1 MLNTKASIPNSFSGF
16 IFVCKKLCVCLHAE
30 TRKSAIM
37 NETPDRK
44 WYVAY
49 VRLFHERKTAE
60 KLSAMGIRSFVPV
73 REEIHQWSQRKKK
86 VMRVLIP
93 QMIFIHA
100 TPEERLEALTLPA
113 ISHYLV
119 LRGEHTPAVIPDRQM
134 EQFMFMVDYSEDA
147 IEMFTSPLKP
157 GQSIEVIKGPLAGLK
172 GELIEIEGKSKVVVH
187 LDLLG
192 SAGVDMP
199 AGFVIPDK
207 NAPNR

>member
-1 MLNTKASIPNSFSGF
+1 MLTDPIQP
-16 IFVCKKLCVCLHAE
+16 E
-30 TRKSAIM
+30 
-37 NETPDRK
+37 ERK

-60 KLSAMGIRSFVPV
+60 KLAAMGIESFVPV

-100 TPEERLEALTLPA
+100 TPKERLEALTLA
-113 ISHYLV
+113 SISHYMV

-134 EQFMFMVDYSEDA
+134 QQFMFMVDYSEET
-147 IEMFTSPLKP
+147 IEMYNSPLQP
-157 GQSIEVIKGPLAGLK
+157 GQSIKVIKGPLAGME
-172 GELIEIEGKSKVVVH
+172 GELMEIEGKSKVIVR

-192 SAGVDMP
+192 CAGVDMP
-199 AGFVIPDK
+199 IGFVEAIP
-207 NAPNR
+207 

>member
-1 MLNTKASIPNSFSGF
+1 MMLTDSIQP
-16 IFVCKKLCVCLHAE
+16 E
-30 TRKSAIM
+30 
-37 NETPDRK
+37 ERK

-60 KLSAMGIRSFVPV
+60 KLAAMDIESFVPV

-100 TPEERLEALTLPA
+100 TLKERLEALTLA
-113 ISHYLV
+113 SISHYMV

-134 EQFMFMVDYSEDA
+134 QQFMFMVDYSEES
-147 IEMFTSPLKP
+147 IEMYNSSLQP
-157 GQSIEVIKGPLAGLK
+157 GQSIKVIKGPLAGME
-172 GELIEIEGKSKVVVH
+172 GELMEIEGKSKVIVR

-192 SAGVDMP
+192 CAGVDMP
-199 AGFVIPDK
+199 IGFVEAIP
-207 NAPNR
+207 

>member
-1 MLNTKASIPNSFSGF
+1 MYAETNSFPN
-16 IFVCKKLCVCLHAE
+16 
-30 TRKSAIM
+30 M
-37 NETPDRK
+37 NETPVRK
-44 WYVAY
+44 WYAAY

-60 KLSAMGIRSFVPV
+60 KLSAMGIESFVPV

-100 TPEERLEALTLPA
+100 TPEERLEALSLSA

-134 EQFMFMVDYSEDA
+134 QQFMFMVNYSEETV
-147 IEMFTSPLKP
+147 EMYNTPLQP
-157 GQSIEVIKGPLAGLK
+157 GQAIQVIKGPLAGLE
-172 GELIEIEGKSKVVVH
+172 GEFIEMDGRSKVVVH

-192 SAGVDMP
+192 SAGVD
-199 AGFVIPDK
+199 IPRSYIEPK
-207 NAPNR
+207 G

>member
-1 MLNTKASIPNSFSGF
+1 MMLTDSIQP
-16 IFVCKKLCVCLHAE
+16 E
-30 TRKSAIM
+30 
-37 NETPDRK
+37 ERK

-60 KLSAMGIRSFVPV
+60 KLTAMGIESFVPV

-100 TPEERLEALTLPA
+100 TPKERLEALTLA
-113 ISHYLV
+113 SISHYMV

-134 EQFMFMVDYSEDA
+134 QQFMFMVDYSEES
-147 IEMFTSPLKP
+147 IEMYNSPLQP
-157 GQSIEVIKGPLAGLK
+157 GQSIKVIKGPLAGME
-172 GELIEIEGKSKVVVH
+172 GELMEIEGKSKVIVR

-192 SAGVDMP
+192 CAGVDMP
-199 AGFVIPDK
+199 IGFVEAIP
-207 NAPNR
+207 

>member
-1 MLNTKASIPNSFSGF
+1 MPTDTSVQP
-16 IFVCKKLCVCLHAE
+16 E
-30 TRKSAIM
+30 
-37 NETPDRK
+37 ERK

-60 KLSAMGIRSFVPV
+60 RLAAMGIESFVPV

-100 TPEERLEALTLPA
+100 TQKERMEALTLA
-113 ISHYLV
+113 SISHYMV

-134 EQFMFMVDYSEDA
+134 RQFMFMVDYSTET
-147 IEMFTSPLKP
+147 IEMFTSPLEP
-157 GQSIEVIKGPLAGLK
+157 GQSIKVIKGPLSGME
-172 GELIEIEGKSKVVVH
+172 GELIEIDGKSKVVVR

-192 SAGVDMP
+192 CAGVDMP
-199 AGFVIPDK
+199 IGYVEALPK
-207 NAPNR
+207 S

>member
-1 MLNTKASIPNSFSGF
+1 MLTDSIQP
-16 IFVCKKLCVCLHAE
+16 E
-30 TRKSAIM
+30 
-37 NETPDRK
+37 ERK

-60 KLSAMGIRSFVPV
+60 KLAAMGIESFVPV

-100 TPEERLEALTLPA
+100 TPKERLEALTLA
-113 ISHYLV
+113 SISHYMV

-134 EQFMFMVDYSEDA
+134 QQFMFMVDYSEET
-147 IEMFTSPLKP
+147 IEMYNSPLQP
-157 GQSIEVIKGPLAGLK
+157 GQSIKVIKGPLAGME
-172 GELIEIEGKSKVVVH
+172 GELMEIEGKSKVIVR

-192 SAGVDMP
+192 CAGVDMP
-199 AGFVIPDK
+199 IGFVEAIP
-207 NAPNR
+207 

>member
-1 MLNTKASIPNSFSGF
+1 MPTNTIKP
-16 IFVCKKLCVCLHAE
+16 E
-30 TRKSAIM
+30 
-37 NETPDRK
+37 ERK

-60 KLSAMGIRSFVPV
+60 RLAAMGIESFVPV

-100 TPEERLEALTLPA
+100 TQKERMEALTLA
-113 ISHYLV
+113 SISHYMV

-134 EQFMFMVDYSEDA
+134 RQFMFMVDYSTET
-147 IEMFTSPLKP
+147 IEMFTSPLEP
-157 GQSIEVIKGPLAGLK
+157 GQMIKVIKGPLSGME
-172 GELIEIEGKSKVVVH
+172 GELIEIDGKSKVVVR

-192 SAGVDMP
+192 YAGVD
-199 AGFVIPDK
+199 IPIGYVE
-207 NAPNR
+207 ALPRA

>member
-1 MLNTKASIPNSFSGF
+1 MMSQVS
-16 IFVCKKLCVCLHAE
+16 H
-30 TRKSAIM
+30 RQ
-37 NETPDRK
+37 
-44 WYVAY
+44 WYAAY

-100 TPEERLEALTLPA
+100 TPEERLEALNLPS

-134 EQFMFMVDYSEDA
+134 ERFMFMVDYSKET
-147 IEMFTSPLKP
+147 IEMYTTPLQP
-157 GQSIEVIKGPLAGLK
+157 GQAIKVIKGPLTGLE
-172 GELIEIEGKSKVVVH
+172 GELIEWEGKSKVIVH

-192 SAGVDMP
+192 CAGVDMP
-199 AGFVIPDK
+199 IGYVEPIYK
-207 NAPNR
+207 TST

>member
-1 MLNTKASIPNSFSGF
+1 MMLTDSIQP
-16 IFVCKKLCVCLHAE
+16 E
-30 TRKSAIM
+30 
-37 NETPDRK
+37 ERK

-60 KLSAMGIRSFVPV
+60 KLAAMGIESFVPV

-100 TPEERLEALTLPA
+100 TPKERLEALTLA
-113 ISHYLV
+113 SISHYMV

-134 EQFMFMVDYSEDA
+134 QQFMFMVDYSEET
-147 IEMFTSPLKP
+147 IEMYNSPLQP
-157 GQSIEVIKGPLAGLK
+157 GQSIKVIKGPLAGME
-172 GELIEIEGKSKVVVH
+172 GELIEIEGKSKVIVR

-192 SAGVDMP
+192 CAGVDMP
-199 AGFVIPDK
+199 IGFVEAIP
-207 NAPNR
+207 

>member
-1 MLNTKASIPNSFSGF
+1 MPTNTIKP
-16 IFVCKKLCVCLHAE
+16 E
-30 TRKSAIM
+30 
-37 NETPDRK
+37 ERK

-60 KLSAMGIRSFVPV
+60 RLAAMGIESFVPV

-100 TPEERLEALTLPA
+100 TQKERMEALTLA
-113 ISHYLV
+113 SISHYMV

-134 EQFMFMVDYSEDA
+134 RQFMFMVDYSTET
-147 IEMFTSPLKP
+147 IEMFTSPLEP
-157 GQSIEVIKGPLAGLK
+157 GQSIKVIKGPLSGME
-172 GELIEIEGKSKVVVH
+172 GELIEIDGKSKVVVR

-192 SAGVDMP
+192 CAGVDMP
-199 AGFVIPDK
+199 IGYVEALPR
-207 NAPNR
+207 A

>member
-1 MLNTKASIPNSFSGF
+1 MKPTDSIQP
-16 IFVCKKLCVCLHAE
+16 E
-30 TRKSAIM
+30 
-37 NETPDRK
+37 ERK

-60 KLSAMGIRSFVPV
+60 KLAAMGIESFVPV

-100 TPEERLEALTLPA
+100 TPKERLEALTLA
-113 ISHYLV
+113 SISHYMV

-134 EQFMFMVDYSEDA
+134 QQFMFMVDYSEES
-147 IEMFTSPLKP
+147 IEMYNSSLQP
-157 GQSIEVIKGPLAGLK
+157 GQSIKVIKGPLAGME
-172 GELIEIEGKSKVVVH
+172 GELMEIEGKSKVIVR

-192 SAGVDMP
+192 CAGVDMP
-199 AGFVIPDK
+199 IGFVEAIP
-207 NAPNR
+207 